1 MRDATVL
8 RGHAVRALYLAAG
21 AYDVAVDTG
30 DDGLA
35 KAVEAQWDATVTRRA
50 YITGGVGS
58 HHRDEAFG
66 ADFELPPDRAYSETC
81 AAIAS
86 VMLSWRLLLATGD
99 PRRADEMERAL
110 LNNILAS
117 PREDG
122 RAFFYANTLHQRTA
136 GTAPPEDQT
145 SVRADSTL
153 RAPWFEVSC
162 CPTNVARTL
171 ASVGLYFATAD
182 DAGIQLHQYGEYR
195 VDTSIDA
202 GPRCTRRSAG
212 GYPFDGAISVLV
224 EEAPDA
230 GARVSLRIPA
240 WAQNEAAWT
249 LSSTSATAALGDGV
263 LVVGGVRTGDVIELM
278 LPCEPRITYPD
289 PRIDAV
295 RGTGRGGA
303 RAARAGSRVRGSTGW
318 SRR

>member
-21 AYDVAVDTG
+21 AFDVAVDTA
-30 DDGLA
+30 DGELA
-35 KAVEAQWDATVTRRA
+35 SAVAAQWEATVARRA

-66 ADFELPPDRAYSETC
+66 DDFELPPDRAYSETC

-122 RAFFYANTLHQRTA
+122 RAFFYANTLHQRTRGA
-136 GTAPPEDQT
+136 APSE
-145 SVRADSTL
+145 SEASARADATL

-182 DAGIQLHQYGEYR
+182 GAGVQLHQYGDYR

-202 GPRCTRRSAG
+202 GPVSLSVSG
-212 GYPFDGAISVLV
+212 GYPFDGAITVRV
-224 EEAPDA
+224 EAAPTA
-230 GARVSLRIPA
+230 GATVTLRIPG
-240 WAQNEAAWT
+240 WARGMASW
-249 LSSTSATAALGDGV
+249 SVSGGSATATLGEGV
-263 LVVGGVRTGDVIELM
+263 LIVSECRRWRRDPAHASVRAAHHVPRRPHRRGSRIGGCRARPT
-278 LPCEPRITYPD
+278 
-289 PRIDAV
+289 
-295 RGTGRGGA
+295 GA
-303 RAARAGSRVRGSTGW
+303 RARIGRSSGGP
-318 SRR
+318 